1 MSALTFGDVM
11 AILPSLGVRT
21 MLEVIDVLDTIERL
35 DGLFVD
41 TQLMSDGSTVMSAP
55 YSKEDDEFVLPE
67 WNPHWDAFV
76 GPYSNDI
83 PF

>member
-1 MSALTFGDVM
+1 
-11 AILPSLGVRT
+11 

-41 TQLMSDGSTVMSAP
+41 IQLMSDGSTHMSAP
-55 YSKEDDEFVLPE
+55 YEIPHMYTCEE
-67 WNPHWDAFV
+67 WNT
-76 GPYSNDI
+76 I